1 MLSSTVAGAGGS
13 LVHVGARILVVGL
26 ALTAFPGGSSA
37 ALLAQ
42 SSLSR
47 CDDHDDQIDCREKL
61 LISMVVE
68 NSKMYETE
76 YLEVSV
82 GCVGEDRCLE
92 SNMTI
97 GLTKTPV
104 FLLYSLSNPRMFNG
118 RPYEEYVQ
126 SGYGSGRGTC
136 VDSEFRSDATCGWA
150 TSGGND
156 VVDSQGF
163 CCMCPSLGG
172 EKIYRGFRD
181 CSYSLA
187 WMLDGTPSSAH
198 CLRYDDNWWY
208 RGYHIGTYQ
217 IDFEIQVHITRAT
230 MAHANATDHTST
242 SEKTDAGVDVDVDSA
257 ANATKATNGTNG
269 ANGII
274 SETLALS
281 PTRTIVPSSRGDIV
295 AELVGDFAAYAELSS
310 LQGHW
315 LMIPVQPGLSPNQ
328 VLSSNLDMWSI
339 FDPSMVSTAGEC
351 DKIGVSYTS
360 FKHQND
366 ACDRP
371 FGSCLNNQIFHFES
385 EDQSRMER
393 GLAPLYNVRRYGG
406 GETNV
411 GQAHQLPEGLV
422 LKLPMAQMRSSVV
435 TLSVDADELIFVTH
449 AGRAA
454 ITQAWL
460 ADFIAIEEAGLL
472 SVSVNNTSSK
482 PAMFYVSVIECT
494 ADVLPVIQ
502 QSAAI
507 QAGVVRTFEFDVR
520 ASTDLASTNATCSV
534 VVANALGD
542 VTDSRKIHFSM
553 NATDYGPLVEQNASD
568 GGNQPGNPPGYSTC
582 ANQCPNIL
590 SLKCSLLRRCW
601 KRLFNGTAIIGGLLA
616 FIYGVY
622 ASIPLIRRLRAR
634 GGRSPREE
642 PAWMISNPSYAT
654 AVPDWNQRRT
664 DSKKGSRL
672 AAAPTADRP
681 IAFQTGE

>member
-1 MLSSTVAGAGGS
+1 MPSSIVIRAWGFPVHVPTLVLAVALSS
-13 LVHVGARILVVGL
+13 
-26 ALTAFPGGSSA
+26 FPGVSSA

-42 SSLSR
+42 SSISR
-47 CDDHDDQIDCREKL
+47 CDDHDERIDCQEKL
-61 LISMVVE
+61 LVSMVVE

-104 FLLYSLSNPRMFNG
+104 SLLYSLSNPRIFNG
-118 RPYEEYVQ
+118 RPYEEYHQ

-136 VDSEFRSDATCGWA
+136 VDSEFRSDTTCGWA
-150 TSGGND
+150 TSDGYD
-156 VVDSQGF
+156 VTDSQGF
-163 CCMCPSLGG
+163 CCVCPSFGG

-181 CSYSLA
+181 CSYSLS
-187 WMLDGTPSSAH
+187 WVLEGTPSSGH

-208 RGYHIGTYQ
+208 RGYQIGKYQ
-217 IDFEIQVHITRAT
+217 IDFEIQVHITRSTKADT
-230 MAHANATDHTST
+230 NATDHTST
-242 SEKTDAGVDVDVDSA
+242 GEDLDVDLDVGSA
-257 ANATKATNGTNG
+257 ANAMNATNTT
-269 ANGII
+269 I
-274 SETLALS
+274 SETLTLS
-281 PTRTIVPSSRGDIV
+281 PVRTIAPSSQGDVV

-385 EDQSRMER
+385 EDQSRMKR
-393 GLAPLYNVRRYGG
+393 GLAPLYNVQRYGG
-406 GETNV
+406 GVTNV
-411 GQAHQLPEGLV
+411 GQAQQLPEGLV
-422 LKLPMAQMRSSVV
+422 LKLPMTLMRSSVV
-435 TLSVDADELIFVTH
+435 ALSIDADALIFVTN

-454 ITQAWL
+454 IIQASL
-460 ADFIAIEEAGLL
+460 DDFTAIEEAGLL

-482 PAMFYVSVIECT
+482 PAMFYVSVVDCT
-494 ADVLPVIQ
+494 ANVLPVIQ
-502 QSAAI
+502 KSAAI
-507 QAGVVRTFEFDVR
+507 QAGVVRTFHFDVQ
-520 ASTDLASTNATCSV
+520 ASTDLASANATCSV

-542 VTDSRKIHFSM
+542 VTDSRNIHFSM
-553 NATDYGPLVEQNASD
+553 NSTDYGPLVEQNASD
-568 GGNQPGNPPGYSTC
+568 GGNQPGNPPESLTC
-582 ANQCPNIL
+582 AEQCPNIL

-601 KRLFNGTAIIGGLLA
+601 KRLFDGTAIIGGILA
-616 FIYGVY
+616 FIYAAY
-622 ASIPLIRRLRAR
+622 ASLPLIRRLRAR
-634 GGRSPREE
+634 GGRNGSRPPREE

-654 AVPDWNQRRT
+654 AAPDRNQRWT
-664 DSKKGSRL
+664 DPKKGSRF
-672 AAAPTADRP
+672 AASPTADRP
-681 IAFQTGE
+681 ITFQTGE

>member
-1 MLSSTVAGAGGS
+1 
-13 LVHVGARILVVGL
+13 
-26 ALTAFPGGSSA
+26 
-37 ALLAQ
+37 
-42 SSLSR
+42 
-47 CDDHDDQIDCREKL
+47 
-61 LISMVVE
+61 MVVE
-68 NSKMYETE
+68 NSKIYETE

-82 GCVGEDRCLE
+82 GCVGEEDRCLE

-97 GLTKTPV
+97 GVTKTPV
-104 FLLYSLSNPRMFNG
+104 FLLYSLANPRMFNG

-150 TSGGND
+150 ISDGND
-156 VVDSQGF
+156 VADSQGF
-163 CCMCPSLGG
+163 CCVCPSLGG

-181 CSYSLA
+181 CSYSLS
-187 WMLDGTPSSAH
+187 WMLEGTPSSAH

-208 RGYHIGTYQ
+208 RGYQIGMYQ
-217 IDFEIQVHITRAT
+217 VDFEIQIHITRAT
-230 MAHANATDHTST
+230 KAHANVTDLTST
-242 SEKTDAGVDVDVDSA
+242 GEQTDVDVDVDLA
-257 ANATKATNGTNG
+257 ATATNATNATIT
-269 ANGII
+269 
-274 SETLALS
+274 ETLALS
-281 PTRTIVPSSRGDIV
+281 PARTIAPSSRGDVV

-315 LMIPVQPGLSPNQ
+315 LMIPVQPGLAPNQ

-366 ACDRP
+366 ACGRP

-393 GLAPLYNVRRYGG
+393 GLAPLYNVQRYGG
-406 GETNV
+406 GATNV
-411 GQAHQLPEGLV
+411 GQAHRLPEGLI
-422 LKLPMAQMRSSVV
+422 LKLPMTQMRSSVV
-435 TLSVDADELIFVTH
+435 TLSIDADELIFVTH

-454 ITQAWL
+454 IIQASL
-460 ADFIAIEEAGLL
+460 GDFIAIEEAGLL
-472 SVSVNNTSSK
+472 SVTVNNTSNK
-482 PAMFYVSVIECT
+482 PAMFYVSVVECT

-507 QAGVVRTFEFDVR
+507 QAGVVWTFEFDVR
-520 ASTDLASTNATCSV
+520 ASTDMASTNATCSV

-542 VTDSRKIHFSM
+542 ITDSRKIHFSM

-568 GGNQPGNPPGYSTC
+568 GGNQPGNPPRYSTC
-582 ANQCPNIL
+582 AEQCPNIL

-616 FIYGVY
+616 FIYAAY
-622 ASIPLIRRLRAR
+622 ASIPLIRGLRAR
-634 GGRSPREE
+634 GGREGSRAPRVE

-654 AVPDWNQRRT
+654 AAPDRNQRRT
-664 DSKKGSRL
+664 DSKKGTRF